1 MSVTLLYAWLMV
13 GLRGLGIVLLF
24 PTLGAQ
30 QLPVIVRIAFSF
42 TLATILYGI
51 VPHAPLMPRSLL
63 QLFIAAGG
71 ELLLGIAMGYV
82 GRLVFA
88 TVEMAGRIINGEIGL
103 GGIPG
108 IDSPRPST
116 EPLAALLSMFT
127 ALLFFLSGTHLGCL
141 AAFARS
147 FDFAPAGMPAFGP
160 VSGESLIHAT
170 GHVIEL
176 GFRIA
181 APFIAMNFLVN
192 LAFSVLSRAVP
203 KMNVFVMSMAFRV
216 VIGLSLLSGAGMLLA
231 RYLWADFHLLP
242 GRMLELLPMGG

>member
-1 MSVTLLYAWLMV
+1 MPLDLLYSWLMV

-30 QLPVIVRIAFSF
+30 QLPLIIRISFSF
-42 TLATILYGI
+42 TLATLLYSI
-51 VPHAPLMPRSLL
+51 VPHAPSFPPTLL
-63 QLFIAAGG
+63 QLVIAAGG
-71 ELLLGIAMGYV
+71 ELLLGFAMGFV

-88 TVEMAGRIINGEIGL
+88 TVEVAGRIINGEIGL

-108 IDSPRPST
+108 IDTPRPSQ

-141 AAFARS
+141 AAFVKS
-147 FDFAPAGMPAFGP
+147 FDYAAAGLPAFGP
-160 VSGESLIHAT
+160 VSGESLIAAT

-176 GFRIA
+176 GFRIS

-203 KMNVFVMSMAFRV
+203 KMNVFVMSMALRV
-216 VIGLSLLSGAGMLLA
+216 VIGLSLLSSAGMLLA
-231 RYLWADFHLLP
+231 RYLWQDFHLLP
-242 GRMLELLPMGG
+242 GRMLELLPLR